1 MSSGY
6 PNFLSLSI
14 DGTNLGLDWTQQE
27 PDWFLERRAEGLL
40 KRFRKPGI
48 LSAATAHLTALPAGH
63 AEGHGEAF
71 RNVIAAAWRGMQGQP
86 SEYPTLADGL
96 RSLRLVEAA
105 KRSARERRAVPVDT
119 RSDA

>member
-1 MSSGY
+1 MSE
-6 PNFLSLSI
+6 
-14 DGTNLGLDWTQQE
+14 T
-27 PDWFLERRAEGLL
+27 
-40 KRFRKPGI
+40 RKLAAI
-48 LSAATAHLTALPAGH
+48 LVSD
-63 AEGHGEAF
+63 GEAF
-71 RNVIAAAWRGMQGQP
+71 RNVIAAAWRGIQGQP